1 MPIQDTESPME
12 PLEIRDRRYRAQQ
25 RIAELDA
32 EQERDEIE
40 ALEEQ
45 VRELQS
51 ICPHPDEHRQED
63 EGEGI
68 WRCRDCDLRGEL
80 AGAESDEAG
89 EEEAG
94 EGADSGS

>member
-1 MPIQDTESPME
+1 ME

-25 RIAELDA
+25 RIDELDE
-32 EQERDEIE
+32 EQERDQIE

-51 ICPHPDEHRQED
+51 MCPHPDEHRQED
-63 EGEGI
+63 EDEGI

-80 AGAESDEAG
+80 PGAEDDAAAEGESGDGTDE
-89 EEEAG
+89 E
-94 EGADSGS
+94 S